1 MYVYIHSIYIHY
13 IYTLYIYIY
22 NIYIY
27 TYTYIHI
34 EAVYIYIYTWILKW
48 QPPNLRS
55 RRGEML
61 SLNSCKND
69 SLPIFEGGR
78 YPEWVIFMGNMING
92 FRAINCT
99 FSAYFLMGESCIF
112 IPHFL
117 RFNRRKRTADLSCLA
132 KTSLGCYHHCCQRC
146 RRLTIIDVRLP
157 SLLPSLNHLVDHWD
171 FQMDQPGATFSGF
184 ARYPQHPWRIWQLKG
199 LVAQGRLG
207 RSECFPWK
215 VTCNLQTWLWA
226 MIFISKMEILGPCS
240 AFYLH
245 YPLSLSLSLP
255 PSLSLSLASSG
266 NSSNPAALRIR
277 SIPRLGVSQK
287 WPSVKSL
294 SFAFCEVHAMAAM
307 VKTWRCIPSP
317 WVIINPLG
325 LKDSQPWFP
334 WNGMTSSIGGRGE
347 VARCYRLVG
356 SRRLATW
363 WLSSSQAVKFL
374 ESTGGFWPIGWC
386 FVFNSTMYY
395 VPAGR
400 LNDTGTRRTNW

>member
-1 MYVYIHSIYIHY
+1 M
-13 IYTLYIYIY
+13 
-22 NIYIY
+22 
-27 TYTYIHI
+27 
-34 EAVYIYIYTWILKW
+34 
-48 QPPNLRS
+48 
-55 RRGEML
+55 
-61 SLNSCKND
+61 
-69 SLPIFEGGR
+69 
-78 YPEWVIFMGNMING
+78 
-92 FRAINCT
+92 
-99 FSAYFLMGESCIF
+99 
-112 IPHFL
+112 PHFW

-215 VTCNLQTWLWA
+215 VTCNLQAWLWGA

-240 AFYLH
+240 GFYWH
-245 YPLSLSLSLP
+245 YPLSLSPS

-294 SFAFCEVHAMAAM
+294 SFALCEVHAMAAM

-317 WVIINPLG
+317 WVIIHWASKIASPDSHEMGWPLVEEVKWLVATAWWG
-325 LKDSQPWFP
+325 AADWLHGDCPVRKLWK
-334 WNGMTSSIGGRGE
+334 SSRVLG
-347 VARCYRLVG
+347 
-356 SRRLATW
+356 
-363 WLSSSQAVKFL
+363 
-374 ESTGGFWPIGWC
+374 
-386 FVFNSTMYY
+386 VFD
-395 VPAGR
+395 P
-400 LNDTGTRRTNW
+400 

>member
-1 MYVYIHSIYIHY
+1 
-13 IYTLYIYIY
+13 
-22 NIYIY
+22 
-27 TYTYIHI
+27 
-34 EAVYIYIYTWILKW
+34 
-48 QPPNLRS
+48 
-55 RRGEML
+55 ML

-78 YPEWVIFMGNMING
+78 YPEWVIFMGNMINA

-112 IPHFL
+112 MPHFL

-215 VTCNLQTWLWA
+215 VTCNLQAWLWGA

-240 AFYLH
+240 GFYWH
-245 YPLSLSLSLP
+245 YPLSLSLALPLP
-255 PSLSLSLASSG
+255 PSLSLL
-266 NSSNPAALRIR
+266 LRREILVTR
-277 SIPRLGVSQK
+277 PHWGSAVSQG
-287 WPSVKSL
+287 WEFLKSDL
-294 SFAFCEVHAMAAM
+294 VLKVYHLHFAKFM
-307 VKTWRCIPSP
+307 P
-317 WVIINPLG
+317 WLPWSKLG
-325 LKDSQPWFP
+325 DVYPVLEW
-334 WNGMTSSIGGRGE
+334 SSIGPQR
-347 VARCYRLVG
+347 
-356 SRRLATW
+356 
-363 WLSSSQAVKFL
+363 
-374 ESTGGFWPIGWC
+374 
-386 FVFNSTMYY
+386 
-395 VPAGR
+395 
-400 LNDTGTRRTNW
+400 